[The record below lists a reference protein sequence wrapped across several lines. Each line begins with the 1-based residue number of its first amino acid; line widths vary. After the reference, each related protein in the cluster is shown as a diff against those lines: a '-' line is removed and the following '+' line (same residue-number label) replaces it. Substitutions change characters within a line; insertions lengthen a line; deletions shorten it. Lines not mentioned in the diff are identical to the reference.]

1 MKQDE
6 FNKFKNQIINC
17 YDIEMYDDE
26 VLQSISEEEYEDFF
40 NKDEL
45 IGYFNED
52 IGKERLYFKQN
63 TLDAIKIRIMD
74 DKDMSNLIDI
84 DKLCGF
90 II

>member
-74 DKDMSNLIDI
+74 DKDISNLIDI